1 MCFVYADYD
10 FKMYASGTT
19 EFITQ
24 SVAIRYSKL
33 AGESLTMGNAN
44 VADLSDPN
52 RPTKLAEQFSEL
64 YDNEW
69 TDAFE
74 ELEHMT
80 DSERISYLLYILQVG
95 FCTIVCIFYSL
106 TIPFNQ
112 NYRVLSR
119 KNALP
124 RKILT
129 QHLYNTAVIK

>member
-1 MCFVYADYD
+1 
-10 FKMYASGTT
+10 MYAPGTT
-19 EFITQ
+19 ELITQ
-24 SVAIRYSKL
+24 SVVIRYSKL

-74 ELEHMT
+74 KLEFMT
-80 DSERISYLLYILQVG
+80 DSQRISYLLHILQVCC
-95 FCTIVCIFYSL
+95 CTIVCIFYSL
-106 TIPFNQ
+106 TIPLNQ
-112 NYRVLSR
+112 NYRVSSR
-119 KNALP
+119 KNVLP

-129 QHLYNTAVIK
+129 QHLYNAAVIK